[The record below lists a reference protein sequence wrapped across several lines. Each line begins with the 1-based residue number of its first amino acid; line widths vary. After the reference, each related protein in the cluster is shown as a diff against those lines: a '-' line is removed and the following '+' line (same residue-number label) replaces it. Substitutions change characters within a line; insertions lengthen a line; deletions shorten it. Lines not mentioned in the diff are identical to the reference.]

1 MDFEAEDSNL
11 FSNEIDDLSS
21 NNEDNLENISTIDS
35 VLPEIEIVSSSEL
48 EISDK
53 MLEEE
58 VIGLPLVANVD
69 LLTLDEATQ
78 KIPKSV
84 LEVLKES
91 FNGSLE
97 ECRKL
102 RESDRIF

>member
-35 VLPEIEIVSSSEL
+35 VLPEIKIVSSSEL